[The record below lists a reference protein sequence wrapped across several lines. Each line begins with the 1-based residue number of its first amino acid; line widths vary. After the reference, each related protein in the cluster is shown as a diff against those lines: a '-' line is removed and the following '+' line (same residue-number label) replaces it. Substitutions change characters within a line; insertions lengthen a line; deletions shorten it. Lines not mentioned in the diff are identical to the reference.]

1 MPSTILLV
9 IRYTVFAAFLFAVLV
24 ALGSWLVRTRRLSP
38 FGLAGRA
45 LRQVTDPVMRPVER
59 RVVRAGGNPVQAGW
73 WLVIGVTIVGVVV
86 ISLVQWALT
95 SWDTLALAVQG
106 GGRATLYLAIDVLF
120 KVLIAAIFIRV
131 IASWLGR
138 FRYTWW
144 LRPAYWLTD
153 WIIEPIRRLLP
164 PGGPI
169 DWSPLLALLALWV
182 LRRLVG
188 GLF

>member
-1 MPSTILLV
+1 MPDTLLLV
-9 IRYTVFAAFLFAVLV
+9 IRYAVFAVFLLSVLV

-38 FGLAGRA
+38 FGPVGRA

-73 WLVIGVTIVGVVV
+73 WLVIGVAIVGVLV

-95 SWDTLALAVQG
+95 SWDALA
-106 GGRATLYLAIDVLF
+106 RAIRNHALLSFIIDVVF
-120 KVLIAAIFIRV
+120 NVLIAAIFIRV

-144 LRPAYWLTD
+144 MRPVYWLTD
-153 WIIEPIRRLLP
+153 WIVEPIRRLLP
-164 PGGPI
+164 PGGSI
-169 DWSPLLALLALWV
+169 DFSPLIALLVLWV

-188 GLF
+188 AVF